1 MGKKGKIPIEEKVS
15 SIGKYLNAI
24 NEIFDT
30 ALLAG
35 RTLSGEH
42 GISITKRPHI
52 AKVLGEAG
60 IYAEN
65 GQDPKGLLNSGKV
78 WRGS

>member
-1 MGKKGKIPIEEKVS
+1 MGRNGKIPIEEKVS
-15 SIGKYLNAI
+15 SIEKYLNAI
-24 NEIFDT
+24 NEFFDA

-52 AKVLGEAG
+52 AKALGEAG

-65 GQDPKGLLNSGKV
+65 GQDPKGLLNPRKI
-78 WRGS
+78 W